1 MKQQGIGFFGILGL
15 IFITL
20 KLLAIQP
27 VVDWSWWLVL
37 PPIYGGVALI
47 LAVAFFIFFVYA
59 LIGLGEKARRNSR
72 RF

>member
-20 KLLAIQP
+20 KVLAIQP
-27 VVDWSWWLVL
+27 VADWSWWLVL
-37 PPIYGGVALI
+37 LPIYGGLVFV
-47 LAVAFFIFFVYA
+47 LAVAFFIFLVYT